1 MAALETTG
9 HLSHPVGMSVH
20 DVGDYTNAPL
30 EVGMVF
36 SIDPMMWV
44 HEARAYIRCED
55 TVVVTDSGVEVFTA
69 DAPLDLDH
77 VEQVMTDPSDLAP
90 MLTARPWWGA
100 ESPMSSPR

>member
-1 MAALETTG
+1 
-9 HLSHPVGMSVH
+9 
-20 DVGDYTNAPL
+20 
-30 EVGMVF
+30 MVF

-77 VEQVMTDPSDLAP
+77 VEQVMTDPSDLASV
-90 MLTARPWWGA
+90 MTARPWWCGA
-100 ESPMSSPR
+100 RRGPR